1 MYFLKTI
8 STFIT
13 LSLLLSLVSN
23 MGQPQ
28 HLRKKKIIND
38 WKLKYQVNQY
48 SQNFW
53 LEQKTPIFPFNLL
66 LQN

>member
-23 MGQPQ
+23 MDQPQ